1 MPSHVE
7 SLVPM
12 LTGSL
17 TLLKWL
23 NHYAPCNPN
32 VNVCDKEDDDEEEKE
47 EEEEEEKGKEE
58 RVLFSKHDS
67 MAKWNRC
74 SP

>member
-7 SLVPM
+7 SLAPM

-17 TLLKWL
+17 TLLKWV

-47 EEEEEEKGKEE
+47 EEEEEEKEEEEKEAAAP
-58 RVLFSKHDS
+58 R
-67 MAKWNRC
+67 M
-74 SP
+74 